1 MTFAGGMIYFKISM
15 NHSRYVD
22 LGFNMEHGFK
32 ERIASILSMI
42 HFAIWG
48 EEEDTEFDD
57 FAI

>member
-1 MTFAGGMIYFKISM
+1 
-15 NHSRYVD
+15 
-22 LGFNMEHGFK
+22 MEHGFK
-32 ERIASILSMI
+32 ERIASIRSMI